1 MVAIGRKS
9 SEEFQGRPGGQGQ
22 GRWIQSSRRQEVGD
36 FIVSSLVNRASGIP
50 GVTLVSNFWKPG
62 GNREMSG
69 NSTKVRGKGPES
81 GKGQGIWVV
90 RGQGICVVREI

>member
-50 GVTLVSNFWKPG
+50 GVTTCLEFLETGRKPG
-62 GNREMSG
+62 NFAEFD
-69 NSTKVRGKGPES
+69 
-81 GKGQGIWVV
+81 
-90 RGQGICVVREI
+90 